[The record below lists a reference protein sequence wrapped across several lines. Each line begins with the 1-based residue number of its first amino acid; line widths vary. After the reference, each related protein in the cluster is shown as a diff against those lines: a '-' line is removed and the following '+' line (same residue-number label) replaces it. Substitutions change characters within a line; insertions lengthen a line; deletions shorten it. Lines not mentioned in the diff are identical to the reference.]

1 MKGQVYI
8 QGPSYYQPTANV
20 FRRGGYEISTS
31 LHDAAIV
38 VLTGGQDI
46 NPAIYKQRPIPGTY
60 FTADRDQVDQR
71 AVELGLKDGKFM
83 VGICRGAQLIN
94 CYNGGS
100 LWQDVDRHHGT
111 HSVTDLVTKKVLP
124 SILSVHHQM
133 MRSGPDGKL
142 VAVAFESTYKA
153 DQNGKISSA
162 GETDH
167 GDPEVL
173 WYPKTRSL
181 CFQSHPEF
189 GHPETT
195 EYFMELMDR
204 YYTSSLNQG

>member
-1 MKGQVYI
+1 MKGLVYI

-20 FRRGGYEISTS
+20 FRRGGYEITTN
-31 LHDAAIV
+31 LHDSDVV

-94 CYNGGS
+94 CYNGGT

-111 HSVTDLVTKKVLP
+111 HAVLDLVSKKQWG

-133 MRSGPDGKL
+133 MRPGPGGE
-142 VAVAFESTYKA
+142 VVGVSYESTYKA
-153 DQNGKISSA
+153 DDKGKISSA
-162 GETDH
+162 GEDRH
-167 GDPEVL
+167 GDPEVV
-173 WYPKTRSL
+173 WYASSKSL

-195 EYFMELMDR
+195 KFFWELMDR
-204 YYTSSLNQG
+204 YYTSNLNQG